1 MWVVTLIDVRAVSAR
16 FIQCKALV
24 ADATEHAINVF
35 TFAKHAEVTEHLAF
49 VDINARLF
57 VAFIRMHETHLALT
71 TERTWI
77 IETLTILAQVG
88 IIGALVNVLANV
100 AVSAESRVTDAL
112 ERSFRVDTLGILIAT
127 AIVGQTF
134 VDVTANDAIAGESFA
149 TAALVTTLCVV
160 ALGINVTAECS
171 KQTLVIVR
179 ATRAVVLDG
188 VAFLAAALV

>member
-1 MWVVTLIDVRAVSAR
+1 MY
-16 FIQCKALV
+16 
-24 ADATEHAINVF
+24 
-35 TFAKHAEVTEHLAF
+35 
-49 VDINARLF
+49 
-57 VAFIRMHETHLALT
+57 
-71 TERTWI
+71 
-77 IETLTILAQVG
+77 
-88 IIGALVNVLANV
+88 
-100 AVSAESRVTDAL
+100 L

-149 TAALVTTLCVV
+149 AAALVTTLCVV